1 MKGAYYNEFD
11 PFAAEWLRRLIDA
24 GQIAPG
30 EVDERDLWDVNP
42 AELLGY
48 RQVHLCAGIGVW
60 SYALRSARWT
70 DDRPVWT
77 VS

>member
-42 AELLGY
+42 ARVFARALGIEET
-48 RQVHLCAGIGVW
+48 LKFDGTTLEIG
-60 SYALRSARWT
+60 
-70 DDRPVWT
+70 
-77 VS
+77 